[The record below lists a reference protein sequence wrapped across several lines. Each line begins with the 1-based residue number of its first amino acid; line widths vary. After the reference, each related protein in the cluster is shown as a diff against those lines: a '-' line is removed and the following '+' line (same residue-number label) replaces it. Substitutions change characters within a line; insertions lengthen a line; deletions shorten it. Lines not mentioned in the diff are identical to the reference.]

1 MKLTIKVFDKIPN
14 SMKPF
19 MDEAFRLA
27 VLYHA
32 EELQNQVKLNV
43 SGKILRKRTGN
54 LLMAWSTPVRLETHG
69 GWGQVQTVA
78 KITVNSKYAR
88 IHEEPLDAAVN
99 VIPTATGT
107 ILRARPENKSGL
119 LRFFIEDEGVWVTT
133 KQVEIPARRYISI
146 GFETMKVK
154 SERLSKLAVRDA
166 ARATGRKS

>member
-1 MKLTIKVFDKIPN
+1 MKLTIKVFDKITN
-14 SMKPF
+14 TMKPF
-19 MDEAFRLA
+19 LDEAFRLA

-32 EELQNQVKLNV
+32 EELQNQVKLNL
-43 SGKILRKRTGN
+43 SGKVIRKRTGH
-54 LLMAWSTPVRLETHG
+54 LLTAWSTPVRLETHG
-69 GWGQVQTVA
+69 GWGQIQTVA
-78 KITVNSKYAR
+78 KIHVNSKYAR

-146 GFETMKVK
+146 GFDVIK
-154 SERLSKLAVRDA
+154 SKSDRISKLAVRDA
-166 ARATGRKS
+166 ARSVGRRS